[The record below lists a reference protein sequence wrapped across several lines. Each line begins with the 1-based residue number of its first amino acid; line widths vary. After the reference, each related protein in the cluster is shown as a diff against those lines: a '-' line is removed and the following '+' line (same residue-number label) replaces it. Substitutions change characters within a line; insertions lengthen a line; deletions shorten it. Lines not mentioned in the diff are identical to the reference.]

1 MKTIITLFIL
11 LLLSCN
17 ADKKDKINDQTAI
30 GIESDSQL
38 TFKSRLQEIETLSF
52 RRSYV
57 GHENL
62 SKKELAELY
71 KSNPYLETNGSDS
84 KFHKKLSQLSLI
96 TTDGL
101 VLSEFENKYLQKDY
115 LDANKKIELTCKYD
129 SLNMS
134 GIDLLVNNETK
145 KDLKT
150 IDVKGDHLIGII
162 LKDIDDD
169 NVKEIL
175 LLTNYYVMNGDNYI
189 LRILKYK

>member
-1 MKTIITLFIL
+1 MKTIITLFIFI
-11 LLLSCN
+11 LLSCN
-17 ADKKDKINDQTAI
+17 ADKKDKINDQTAK
-30 GIESDSQL
+30 GMESDSQL

-62 SKKELAELY
+62 SRKELAELY
-71 KSNPYLETNGSDS
+71 KSNPYLETNESDS
-84 KFHKKLSQLSLI
+84 KFYKKLSQLSLI

-101 VLSEFENKYLQKDY
+101 VLSEFENKYFKKDY

-150 IDVKGDHLIGII
+150 IDVK
-162 LKDIDDD
+162 
-169 NVKEIL
+169 
-175 LLTNYYVMNGDNYI
+175 
-189 LRILKYK
+189 